1 MRDNHSTNPTGTW
14 TDDISLCV
22 LTTPTRLWV
31 VGAGWRERERARER
45 EREREGRGRG
55 RGRER
60 EREREGER
68 ERGNILCLHLFFV
81 DNLFGIVYVFC
92 FKTNWG
98 GGGGEGRVRE

>member
-1 MRDNHSTNPTGTW
+1 M
-14 TDDISLCV
+14 
-22 LTTPTRLWV
+22 
-31 VGAGWRERERARER
+31 RER
-45 EREREGRGRG
+45 ERERESGRE
-55 RGRER
+55 RER

-98 GGGGEGRVRE
+98 GGGEGRGG